1 MQFKIQTKLFLS
13 LAGLSAGILLGF
25 LLGLDKTLTEVLL
38 EKLIDDFNQ
47 TRIVFERDQNL
58 RYDRLVES
66 AYLIAENSTF
76 KANVELESPTSVYES
91 VDEFSLFAKV
101 DLFIVTDRDGKVLAK
116 LGEPERY
123 GNDLTSMQSIAK
135 SLKGVEPEIKITW
148 PELWEADEKIFQVV
162 TVPIYIGDEIYGTLT
177 LGMQITQVEAVEL
190 KANSQFDIHF
200 VCDKKLVAST
210 NEFLTQEYFDD
221 FLEENGTLADS
232 VLKYLI
238 PTNPYETNLAMEEVF
253 AFISPLGMGVPAFYL
268 ATIPKPVALKV
279 LDVIKKNILIVAGIG
294 FLLTLILAFSLG
306 RTFSKPILNLVSGMN
321 KVKEGDLNVELKPT
335 TKDEIGLLTQTFNE
349 MLIGLRERIHL
360 MKYVGSHT
368 IEMIQ
373 DSSSNEL
380 NLGGEKKELAVLF
393 SDIRGFTAF
402 SEKRTPEEVISMLNR
417 YLSFQAEIV
426 NKFNGSVDKFVG
438 DEMVA
443 LFSGENALQSS
454 IECAIE
460 IQSRIQEEH
469 KTDPVPIFIGIG
481 INFGP
486 MILGNMGAK
495 ERMDY
500 TVIGSAVNL
509 AARLCS
515 AAKANQILVRK
526 DLLEKTKMKEFV
538 TGDSQKMSFKGFTNQ
553 LEIVEILNEKNVSS

>member
-25 LLGLDKTLTEVLL
+25 LLGIDKTLTEVLL

-76 KANVELESPTSVYES
+76 KANVELESPTSVYVS
-91 VDEFSLFAKV
+91 VEEFSLFAKV
-101 DLFIVTDRDGKVLAK
+101 DLFVVTDKNGKVLAR

-123 GNDLTSMQSIAK
+123 GESLNSKESIAK
-135 SLKGVEPEIKITW
+135 ALKGVEPEIKITW
-148 PELWEADEKIFQVV
+148 PELWEIDERIYQIV

-200 VCDKKLVAST
+200 ACNKKLITST
-210 NEFLTQEYFDD
+210 NEFLSEDSFKD
-221 FLEENGTLADS
+221 FVKENNTLIDS
-232 VLKYLI
+232 VMKYLI
-238 PTNPYETNLAMEEVF
+238 PTNPYETNLAKEEVF
-253 AFISPLGMGVPAFYL
+253 AFISPLGMGVSAFYL
-268 ATIPKPVALKV
+268 ATIPKPVALRI
-279 LDVIKKNILIVAGIG
+279 LEVIEKNILIVAGIG
-294 FLLTLILAFSLG
+294 FVLTLLLAFTLG
-306 RTFSKPILNLVSGMN
+306 KTFSKPILNLVSGMN
-321 KVKEGDLNVELKPT
+321 KVKEGNLNVELKPT

-349 MLIGLRERIHL
+349 MLIGLRERLHL

-443 LFSGENALQSS
+443 LFSGENALQTS

-460 IQSRIQEEH
+460 IQERIKKEH
-469 KTDPVPIFIGIG
+469 ETDPVPIYIGIG
-481 INFGP
+481 INFGS

-526 DLLEKTKMKEFV
+526 DLLNKNTANKFILGK
-538 TGDSQKMSFKGFTNQ
+538 SQKMSFKGFTNQ
-553 LEIVEILNEKNVSS
+553 LEIVEILDEEKVSS